1 MFPESNLQVTKHIL
15 LSERKL
21 QENIEEHVMRMEVR
35 KISTRWLPQALILF
49 TSSPA
54 ACSIAI
60 GNSSIQP
67 SFRVQHVHMYH
78 SYCNLHLETIHF
90 VLNKICDLWKKI
102 KLCLGAKVTLTS
114 QFCFQLLQAST
125 FFSSYWNR
133 YIVELYHKRISHA
146 RICVGSTQQTIFVS
160 KKVGSMQ
167 GRAKLRGTRNAL
179 RILPRAGPMFIPLTQ
194 KLFLCEK
201 LLLTRGAR
209 SAPCAERATRW
220 ESLTTWDDSNQKLSL
235 IFLSKYPKSIFNSF
249 FQVRKNHLLSF
260 YISPQK

>member
-1 MFPESNLQVTKHIL
+1 
-15 LSERKL
+15 
-21 QENIEEHVMRMEVR
+21 MEVR

-235 IFLSKYPKSIFNSF
+235 IFLSKYPKSIFNLF

-260 YISPQK
+260 YLSTQT